1 MDVQFLY
8 PYIDPKEGIDVCKSL
23 LDKRNNCAFLTNR
36 LTKLIHLIL
45 KCSTMIFNGRYF
57 HQIKGTAMS
66 TPMVVSYASI
76 FMLVFESNMLLKYQ
90 ITNINQLLSFGLLM
104 VFFYLDR

>member
-1 MDVQFLY
+1 MDVQSLY
-8 PYIDPKEGIDVCKSL
+8 PNIDPNEGIDVCKTL
-23 LDKRNNCAFLTNR
+23 LDKTNNCAFLTNR

-45 KCSTMIFNGRYF
+45 KCNTMIFNEHYF

-66 TPMVVSYASI
+66 TPMAVSYASI
-76 FMLVFESNMLLKYQ
+76 FMSVFESNMLLKYQ
-90 ITNINQLLSFGLLM
+90 ITNINQLLSFSLLM